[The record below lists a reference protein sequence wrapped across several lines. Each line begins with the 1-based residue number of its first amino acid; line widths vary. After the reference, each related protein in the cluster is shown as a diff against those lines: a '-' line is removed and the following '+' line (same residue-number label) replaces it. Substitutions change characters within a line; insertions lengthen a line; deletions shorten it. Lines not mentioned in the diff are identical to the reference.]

1 VKKLTSICIVLF
13 LAVSAVAAPIT
24 FDQAQLAAR
33 RAAENI
39 WGGLVYIE
47 SDQLLNPDGSPA
59 AYGFV
64 FGRNGTS
71 IINQAN
77 ILEGYNLR
85 QSGHIEEGWNLAR
98 DAENY
103 CYVVAALDNNYGPVL
118 EACDGLP
125 SYLTMKYDIQDL
137 GEAYLGGSVEITRYF
152 YLSPLENWYEVGNGQ
167 QSVVVNP
174 RRRITLEVS
183 TFTACGSLYDFPGNP
198 TAPAYWTALLTAPLP
213 QLDDEGYIAG
223 VPNFNQTDTDCG
235 PHSSAQAVGYWDNH
249 TYMGMGPWDLLIDVD
264 FWGLRD
270 EMRSAM
276 GWVPGGG
283 VTVQEIRDGIL
294 TVCNFPAYNNQYAFD
309 AVLYNNPS
317 YNNCTAAVDLGR
329 PGVIAV
335 FNHPIYGNHAMTL
348 VGYNDTPSQ
357 MVQVHDNWPPDT
369 DEPLLNWGVWFDGF
383 VDVFP
388 GGGTTTPITLQ
399 TFTARY
405 ENGSVRLDWVTG
417 CEIDCYGYNILRR
430 EQGDYAQ
437 INAELIPAVGRLDE
451 TAEYSFIDDQAQA
464 GKTYRYALQ
473 ALSVHGGAEI
483 SGEITLK
490 TLQFDLAQNAPN
502 PFNPTTTIRYEV
514 PEDGFVTLS
523 VFDVSGKEIA
533 TLVREYQTGNR
544 YTVTFNG
551 EDLASGIY
559 FYRLQVGE
567 SIALKKMV
575 LIK

>member
-1 VKKLTSICIVLF
+1 MKKISAICGLLLLVT
-13 LAVSAVAAPIT
+13 AAAAAPVT

-33 RAAENI
+33 RAAENL
-39 WGGLVYIE
+39 WGDLTFLE
-47 SDQLLNPDGSPA
+47 SDLLWNPDGSPS

-64 FGRNGTS
+64 FGRNGTT
-71 IINQAN
+71 IIHNEN

-85 QSGHIEEGWNLAR
+85 QSGRVEEGWNLAR
-98 DAENY
+98 DAEHY
-103 CYVVAALDNNYGPVL
+103 CYAILALDNNYGPVL

-125 SYLTMKYDIQDL
+125 GYMTMKYDVQDL
-137 GEAYLGGSVEITRYF
+137 GEMHFGTNVEITRDY
-152 YLSPLENWYEVGNGQ
+152 YLGPLENWYEVGNGQ
-167 QSVVVNP
+167 ESVIVNP
-174 RRRITLEVS
+174 RRAMVLDAAAFS
-183 TFTACGSLYDFPGNP
+183 GCGGLYDFPGNP
-198 TAPAYWTALLTAPLP
+198 TAPSYWTALLTAPLP

-249 TYMGMGPWDLLIDVD
+249 TYLGMGPWDLLIDVD

-283 VTVQEIRDGIL
+283 VTVQEIRDGII
-294 TVCNFPAYNNQYAFD
+294 TVCNSPAYGNLYAFD

-317 YNNCTAAVDLGR
+317 YNHCTAAVDMGR

-348 VGYNDTPSQ
+348 VGYNDTPTQ

-369 DEPLLNWGVWFDGF
+369 DEPFLNWGVWFDGF

-388 GGGTTTPITLQ
+388 GGGAATPITLK

-405 ENGSVRLDWVTG
+405 ENGSVRLEWVTG

-430 EQGDYAQ
+430 EEGEYVP
-437 INAELIPAVGRLDE
+437 INSDLIPSAGSPVE
-451 TAEYSFIDDQAQA
+451 TAEYCFIDNQVQA
-464 GKTYRYALQ
+464 GKSYQYALQ
-473 ALSVHGGAEI
+473 TQSIHGGSQI
-483 SGEITLK
+483 SGEITLR

-502 PFNPTTTIRYEV
+502 PFNPATTIRYEV

-523 VFDVSGKEIA
+523 VFDVCGNEIA
-533 TLVREYQTGNR
+533 TLVRERQKSGQYAL
-544 YTVTFNG
+544 TFNG
-551 EDLASGIY
+551 GGLASGIY
-559 FYRLQVGE
+559 FYRLQVGG
-567 SIALKKMV
+567 STALKKMV
-575 LIK
+575 LVK